1 MEINHNTKQL
11 IQKFVLNQCSP
22 EEIEEL
28 VGYFKKGQIT
38 DEFPQTEDVLGML
51 EKMPEM
57 NENDAQRIYDQII
70 LKAKYQEKPNKKTH
84 FYKYAAVAAILL
96 MVFGGTYFYNSTN
109 TSFSN
114 SGTVSAVP
122 ENAIILETAA
132 DKKLVLSEDGQLRL
146 TDDKGDVIGSQKGNQ
161 LVYNDN
167 VKHSGTIKYN
177 TLHIPYGKRFSVQL
191 SDGSSVTLNAGS
203 SLRYP
208 VNFSGVNQREV
219 FLTGEAFF
227 KVAKDSKR
235 PFFVKVEGLEVGVL
249 GTEFNVSAYREDTT
263 SKVVLVEGSVKLSAD
278 EKSTIMEP
286 GELANLKRDNNSL
299 EIHKVDTNLYTAWMQ
314 GGLVFRNMSFEDIL
328 KKMERHYDVKI
339 INNNKELA
347 TERFNASFDEAPLIK
362 ILEYFKQTYGLSYT
376 QKDDNTI
383 IINSKQEK

>member
-1 MEINHNTKQL
+1 MEINHNIKQL

-28 VGYFKKGQIT
+28 VRYFKKGRIT
-38 DEFPQTEDVLGML
+38 DEFPQTEEVLGML
-51 EKMPEM
+51 EKLPEM
-57 NENDAQRIYDQII
+57 SDNDAQRIYDQII
-70 LKAKYQEKPNKKTH
+70 RKAKSQEKPHKKTY
-84 FYKYAAVAAILL
+84 FYKYAAVAAMLL

-109 TSFSN
+109 ISLNN

-146 TDDKGDVIGSQKGNQ
+146 TDDKGEVIGSQKGNQ
-161 LVYNDN
+161 LVYTSNE
-167 VKHSGTIKYN
+167 KRSGAIQYN
-177 TLHIPYGKRFSVQL
+177 TLSIPYGKRFSVQL

-208 VNFSGVNQREV
+208 VNFSGANQREV

-227 KVAKDSKR
+227 KVVKDNKR
-235 PFFVKVEGLEVGVL
+235 PFFVKAEGLEVGVL
-249 GTEFNVSAYREDTT
+249 GTEFNVSAYPEDAT
-263 SKVVLVEGSVKLSAD
+263 SKVVLVEGSVKLKAD
-278 EKSTIMEP
+278 QKSTIMKP
-286 GELANLKRDNNSL
+286 GELANLKRDNNAL
-299 EIHKVDTNLYTAWMQ
+299 EIHKVDTNLYTIWMQ

-347 TERFNASFDEAPLIK
+347 TEKFNASFDEEPLIK

>member
-1 MEINHNTKQL
+1 MEINHNIKQL

-28 VGYFKKGQIT
+28 VRYFKKGRIT
-38 DEFPQTEDVLGML
+38 DEFPQTEEVLGML
-51 EKMPEM
+51 EKIPEM
-57 NENDAQRIYDQII
+57 NDNDAQRIYDQII
-70 LKAKYQEKPNKKTH
+70 RKAKAQEKPHKKTY
-84 FYKYAAVAAILL
+84 FYKYAAVAAMLL

-109 TSFSN
+109 TSLDN

-146 TDDKGDVIGSQKGNQ
+146 TDDKGGVIGSQKGNQ
-161 LVYNDN
+161 LVYTSNE
-167 VKHSGTIKYN
+167 KRSGSIQYN
-177 TLHIPYGKRFSVQL
+177 TLRIPYGKRFSVQL

-208 VNFSGVNQREV
+208 VSFSGANQREV

-227 KVAKDSKR
+227 KVVKDTKR
-235 PFFVKVEGLEVGVL
+235 PFFVKAEGLEVGVL
-249 GTEFNVSAYREDTT
+249 GTEFNVSAYPEDVT
-263 SKVVLVEGSVKLSAD
+263 SKVVLVEGSVKLNVD
-278 EKSTIMEP
+278 KKSTIMEP
-286 GELANLKRDNNSL
+286 GELANLERNNNAL
-299 EIHKVDTNLYTAWMQ
+299 DIQKVDTRLYTAWMQ

-339 INNNKELA
+339 INRNEELA
-347 TERFNASFDEAPLIK
+347 KEKFNASFDQVPLIK

-376 QKDDNTI
+376 QKHDNTI

>member
-1 MEINHNTKQL
+1 MEINHNIKPL
-11 IQKFVLNQCSP
+11 IQKFVLDQCSP
-22 EEIEEL
+22 EEIDEL
-28 VGYFKKGQIT
+28 VRYFKEGRIT
-38 DEFPQTEDVLGML
+38 EEFPQTEEVLGML
-51 EKMPEM
+51 ENMPEM
-57 NENDAQRIYDQII
+57 NEDDAQRIYDQII
-70 LKAKYQEKPNKKTH
+70 LKAKSQEKSNKKNH

-109 TSFSN
+109 TSLN
-114 SGTVSAVP
+114 SSKIVSAAP

-132 DKKLVLSEDGQLRL
+132 KQKLVLSEDGQLRL
-146 TDDKGDVIGSQKGNQ
+146 TDDKGSVIGSQKGNQ

-167 VKHSGTIKYN
+167 VNHSGTIKYN
-177 TLHIPYGKRFSVQL
+177 TLRIPYGKRFSVQL

-249 GTEFNVSAYREDTT
+249 GTEFNVSAYQEDAT

-383 IINSKQEK
+383 IINSKQVK